1 MDIAAY
7 LGDIESDPIED
18 NRGYLLAL
26 SFLAIV
32 SAGFHWYATCYASGV
47 IDFVFGILMIV
58 FLSRPTWLALTAM
71 MVFSLTEFC
80 VSVLLLGA
88 GLVYEKIIWSH
99 ELLKNVH
106 IFAYCLDIFYSIVIF
121 WILNIAWETP
131 SKGHRMDAI
140 NEIYEGNDH
149 EDVWVPFAGTG
160 KAIAECQIQDPDLE
174 Q

>member
-18 NRGYLLAL
+18 NRSYLLAL
-26 SFLAIV
+26 SFVAIV

-47 IDFVFGILMIV
+47 IDFVFG
-58 FLSRPTWLALTAM
+58 
-71 MVFSLTEFC
+71 LTEFC

-99 ELLKNVH
+99 ELLKNFH

-121 WILNIAWETP
+121 WILNIGLFIGVQIICPHAAWETP
-131 SKGHRMDAI
+131 SKGYRMDAI

-149 EDVWVPFAGTG
+149 EDGLVRRSQNVKFKTPILSSSITSNNS
-160 KAIAECQIQDPDLE
+160 DR
-174 Q
+174 